1 MFAVEPNLS
10 ACRRIKTAALKAPV
24 LLAVVVALGACS
36 SAEQAKDVPGADK
49 PFPKLATVPGKP
61 GVATQ
66 RQRMQI
72 QEGLF
77 ADRRNARYLEGGGPK
92 AGYGKAPDAVTK
104 SDVRAEI
111 FRPGSAR
118 QGAAAKVRTVDGV
131 RIVRSGF
138 VANVTF
144 AKDATSL
151 PPGSGRKIVRIAQLQ
166 NVLGSTLTVIGRAAK
181 GESAASALARARAV
195 ATGLVTLGVPDG
207 KIHVRKGDGSASRVD
222 IYTSGGRVPKQ

>member
-10 ACRRIKTAALKAPV
+10 VCRRIKTAALKASV
-24 LLAVVVALGACS
+24 LLAAVVALAACS
-36 SAEQAKDVPGADK
+36 SAEKAKDVPGADK

-61 GVATQ
+61 DVATQ

-92 AGYGKAPDAVTK
+92 AGYGKAPDKVTE

-111 FRPGSAR
+111 FRPGSAK
-118 QGAAAKVRTVDGV
+118 AAAKVRTVDGV

-138 VANVTF
+138 IANVTF

-151 PPGSGRKIVRIAQLQ
+151 PPGSGRRIVRVAQLQ
-166 NVLGSTLTVIGRAAK
+166 NVLGSTLTLIGRAAK

-207 KIHVRKGDGSASRVD
+207 KIRVRKGDGSASRVD
-222 IYTSGGRVPKQ
+222 IYTSGGRAPKQ